1 MRRYSYILVL
11 LSTLLACV
19 AVSCAPE
26 LDEAYVPDNMET
38 VEVDVLFRVDDMVT
52 KAMTAVEEDTS
63 LKDVWVFQ
71 FDGSADASRI
81 VGKPRYYAIED
92 GASRIGFSKVDDCT
106 VVFLANTHDAYL
118 ELSDVKTFGDI
129 RKKMIRI
136 SDGADCYDPDMYDL
150 VSSAVLNGMDFTDPN
165 VNVQPALSRIF
176 ARISFTLTDS
186 CEDIDI
192 RSVQLCNV
200 PEKVEYLPHLLSSSE
215 LYPTSSQSSR
225 INYPSEPFTG
235 SSQTY
240 FWYVCA
246 TALIA
251 FLIQSVTYI
260 VHFDRAYKKSLH
272 ELETYYDEDEGHKIK
287 WVRFCYIISM
297 LTILFVLVY
306 LCLYWFLDY
315 KMEVASVYTIWW
327 LLYML
332 YLTSNFISFIGSH
345 KLVLDAFAHKALSA
359 GDLIQKISENKKR
372 KEKKDDDSAQVV
384 ISESEIRKLEAAL
397 KQWVDKKS
405 FREYDKSREDIAR
418 ELNTTKEILH
428 HYFISIKKVDFKTWR
443 TELRIEEAKRLLL
456 KDKNVSTNIIAEASG
471 FSDRSNFHRQFVK
484 IVGCSPKQWRDS
496 QGHPAG
502 I

>member
-1 MRRYSYILVL
+1 MISININPQTAVPLIVGVGSTVLAVL
-11 LSTLLACV
+11 LMLIKIPHSDYSV
-19 AVSCAPE
+19 
-26 LDEAYVPDNMET
+26 
-38 VEVDVLFRVDDMVT
+38 
-52 KAMTAVEEDTS
+52 K
-63 LKDVWVFQ
+63 
-71 FDGSADASRI
+71 
-81 VGKPRYYAIED
+81 
-92 GASRIGFSKVDDCT
+92 
-106 VVFLANTHDAYL
+106 LANSKIA
-118 ELSDVKTFGDI
+118 
-129 RKKMIRI
+129 
-136 SDGADCYDPDMYDL
+136 L
-150 VSSAVLNGMDFTDPN
+150 V
-165 VNVQPALSRIF
+165 
-176 ARISFTLTDS
+176 ISFLICSFMMFYSMSQYGKSEIKDWDMFLMLSIYIVVHFSTSIISYSMIALLKH
-186 CEDIDI
+186 EKHKW
-192 RSVQLCNV
+192 QGLFV
-200 PEKVEYLPHLLSSSE
+200 PGLFVSALVAFMLLESYKSG
-215 LYPTSSQSSR
+215 
-225 INYPSEPFTG
+225 N
-235 SSQTY
+235 QTY

-246 TALIA
+246 AALIA

-359 GDLIQKISENKKR
+359 GELIQKISENKKR
-372 KEKKDDDSAQVV
+372 KEKKDDDPAQVV

>member
-1 MRRYSYILVL
+1 MISININPQTAVPLIVGVGSTVLAVL
-11 LSTLLACV
+11 LMLIKIPHSDYSV
-19 AVSCAPE
+19 
-26 LDEAYVPDNMET
+26 
-38 VEVDVLFRVDDMVT
+38 
-52 KAMTAVEEDTS
+52 K
-63 LKDVWVFQ
+63 
-71 FDGSADASRI
+71 
-81 VGKPRYYAIED
+81 
-92 GASRIGFSKVDDCT
+92 
-106 VVFLANTHDAYL
+106 LANSKIA
-118 ELSDVKTFGDI
+118 
-129 RKKMIRI
+129 
-136 SDGADCYDPDMYDL
+136 L
-150 VSSAVLNGMDFTDPN
+150 V
-165 VNVQPALSRIF
+165 
-176 ARISFTLTDS
+176 ISFLICSFMMFYSMSQYGKSEIKDWDMFLMLSIYIVVHFSTSIISYSMIALLKH
-186 CEDIDI
+186 EKHKW
-192 RSVQLCNV
+192 QGLFV
-200 PEKVEYLPHLLSSSE
+200 PGLFVSALVAFMLLESYKSG
-215 LYPTSSQSSR
+215 
-225 INYPSEPFTG
+225 N
-235 SSQTY
+235 QTY

-246 TALIA
+246 AALIA
-251 FLIQSVTYI
+251 FLIQSITYI

-287 WVRFCYIISM
+287 WVRFCYVISM

-359 GDLIQKISENKKR
+359 GELIQKISENKKR

>member
-1 MRRYSYILVL
+1 MISININPQTAVPLIVGVGSTVLAVL
-11 LSTLLACV
+11 LMLIKIPHSDYSV
-19 AVSCAPE
+19 
-26 LDEAYVPDNMET
+26 
-38 VEVDVLFRVDDMVT
+38 
-52 KAMTAVEEDTS
+52 K
-63 LKDVWVFQ
+63 
-71 FDGSADASRI
+71 
-81 VGKPRYYAIED
+81 
-92 GASRIGFSKVDDCT
+92 
-106 VVFLANTHDAYL
+106 LANSKIALVVSFLICSFMMFYSMSQYGKSEIKDWDMFLMLSIYIVVHFSTSIISYSMIALLKTERHKWQGLFVPGLFVSALVAFMLL
-118 ELSDVKTFGDI
+118 ESYKSG
-129 RKKMIRI
+129 
-136 SDGADCYDPDMYDL
+136 
-150 VSSAVLNGMDFTDPN
+150 N
-165 VNVQPALSRIF
+165 
-176 ARISFTLTDS
+176 
-186 CEDIDI
+186 
-192 RSVQLCNV
+192 
-200 PEKVEYLPHLLSSSE
+200 
-215 LYPTSSQSSR
+215 
-225 INYPSEPFTG
+225 
-235 SSQTY
+235 QTY

-246 TALIA
+246 AALIA

-272 ELETYYDEDEGHKIK
+272 ELETYYDEDESHKIK
-287 WVRFCYIISM
+287 WVRFCYVITM

-359 GDLIQKISENKKR
+359 GELIQKISENKKR

>member
-1 MRRYSYILVL
+1 MISININPQTAVPLIVGVGSTVLAVL
-11 LSTLLACV
+11 LMLIKIPHSDYSV
-19 AVSCAPE
+19 
-26 LDEAYVPDNMET
+26 
-38 VEVDVLFRVDDMVT
+38 
-52 KAMTAVEEDTS
+52 K
-63 LKDVWVFQ
+63 
-71 FDGSADASRI
+71 
-81 VGKPRYYAIED
+81 
-92 GASRIGFSKVDDCT
+92 
-106 VVFLANTHDAYL
+106 LANSKIALVVSFLICSFMMFYSMSQYGKSEIKDWDMFLMLSIYIVVHFSTSIISYSMIALLKTEKHKWQGLFVPGLFVSALVAFMLL
-118 ELSDVKTFGDI
+118 ESYKSG
-129 RKKMIRI
+129 
-136 SDGADCYDPDMYDL
+136 
-150 VSSAVLNGMDFTDPN
+150 N
-165 VNVQPALSRIF
+165 
-176 ARISFTLTDS
+176 
-186 CEDIDI
+186 
-192 RSVQLCNV
+192 
-200 PEKVEYLPHLLSSSE
+200 
-215 LYPTSSQSSR
+215 
-225 INYPSEPFTG
+225 
-235 SSQTY
+235 QTY

-246 TALIA
+246 AALIA

-260 VHFDRAYKKSLH
+260 VHFDRAYKTSLH

-327 LLYML
+327 LIYML

-359 GDLIQKISENKKR
+359 GELIQKISENKKR
-372 KEKKDDDSAQVV
+372 KEKKDNDSAQVV

-443 TELRIEEAKRLLL
+443 TELRIEEAKLLLL
-456 KDKNVSTNIIAEASG
+456 KDKDASTNIIAEASG

-496 QGHPAG
+496 EGHPAG

>member
-1 MRRYSYILVL
+1 MISININPQTAVPLIVGVGSTVLAVL
-11 LSTLLACV
+11 LMLIKIPHSDYSV
-19 AVSCAPE
+19 
-26 LDEAYVPDNMET
+26 
-38 VEVDVLFRVDDMVT
+38 
-52 KAMTAVEEDTS
+52 K
-63 LKDVWVFQ
+63 
-71 FDGSADASRI
+71 
-81 VGKPRYYAIED
+81 
-92 GASRIGFSKVDDCT
+92 
-106 VVFLANTHDAYL
+106 LANSKIA
-118 ELSDVKTFGDI
+118 
-129 RKKMIRI
+129 
-136 SDGADCYDPDMYDL
+136 L
-150 VSSAVLNGMDFTDPN
+150 V
-165 VNVQPALSRIF
+165 
-176 ARISFTLTDS
+176 ISFLICSFMMFYSMSQYGKSEIKDWDMFLMLSIYIVVHFSTSIISYSMIALLKH
-186 CEDIDI
+186 EKHKW
-192 RSVQLCNV
+192 QGLFV
-200 PEKVEYLPHLLSSSE
+200 PGLFVSALVAFMLLESYKSG
-215 LYPTSSQSSR
+215 
-225 INYPSEPFTG
+225 N
-235 SSQTY
+235 QTY

-246 TALIA
+246 AALIA

-287 WVRFCYIISM
+287 WVRFCYVISM

-327 LLYML
+327 LIYML

-359 GDLIQKISENKKR
+359 GELIQKISENKKR
-372 KEKKDDDSAQVV
+372 KEKKDDDPAQVV

-496 QGHPAG
+496 EGHPAG

>member
-1 MRRYSYILVL
+1 M
-11 LSTLLACV
+11 
-19 AVSCAPE
+19 
-26 LDEAYVPDNMET
+26 
-38 VEVDVLFRVDDMVT
+38 
-52 KAMTAVEEDTS
+52 
-63 LKDVWVFQ
+63 
-71 FDGSADASRI
+71 
-81 VGKPRYYAIED
+81 
-92 GASRIGFSKVDDCT
+92 
-106 VVFLANTHDAYL
+106 
-118 ELSDVKTFGDI
+118 
-129 RKKMIRI
+129 
-136 SDGADCYDPDMYDL
+136 
-150 VSSAVLNGMDFTDPN
+150 
-165 VNVQPALSRIF
+165 
-176 ARISFTLTDS
+176 
-186 CEDIDI
+186 
-192 RSVQLCNV
+192 
-200 PEKVEYLPHLLSSSE
+200 
-215 LYPTSSQSSR
+215 
-225 INYPSEPFTG
+225 
-235 SSQTY
+235 TY

-246 TALIA
+246 VALIA

-260 VHFDRAYKKSLH
+260 VNFARAYNKSLH
-272 ELETYYDEDEGHKIK
+272 ELETYYDEDEGLKIK

-327 LLYML
+327 LIYML

-359 GDLIQKISENKKR
+359 GELIQKISENKKR

>member
-1 MRRYSYILVL
+1 MISININPQTAVPLIVGVGSTVLAVL
-11 LSTLLACV
+11 LMLIKIPHSDYSV
-19 AVSCAPE
+19 
-26 LDEAYVPDNMET
+26 
-38 VEVDVLFRVDDMVT
+38 
-52 KAMTAVEEDTS
+52 K
-63 LKDVWVFQ
+63 
-71 FDGSADASRI
+71 
-81 VGKPRYYAIED
+81 
-92 GASRIGFSKVDDCT
+92 
-106 VVFLANTHDAYL
+106 LANSKIALVVSFLICSFMMFYSMSQYGKSEIKDWDMFLMLSIYIVVHFSTSIISYSMIALLKTEKHKWQGLFVPGLFVSALVAFMLL
-118 ELSDVKTFGDI
+118 ESYKSG
-129 RKKMIRI
+129 
-136 SDGADCYDPDMYDL
+136 
-150 VSSAVLNGMDFTDPN
+150 N
-165 VNVQPALSRIF
+165 
-176 ARISFTLTDS
+176 
-186 CEDIDI
+186 
-192 RSVQLCNV
+192 
-200 PEKVEYLPHLLSSSE
+200 
-215 LYPTSSQSSR
+215 
-225 INYPSEPFTG
+225 
-235 SSQTY
+235 QTY

-246 TALIA
+246 AALIA

-260 VHFDRAYKKSLH
+260 VHFDRAYKTSLH

-327 LLYML
+327 LIYML

-359 GDLIQKISENKKR
+359 GELIQKISENKKR
-372 KEKKDDDSAQVV
+372 KEKKDNDSAQVV

-484 IVGCSPKQWRDS
+484 IVGCSPKQWRNS
-496 QGHPAG
+496 EGHPAG